1 MYRDLTKGSIIRGL
15 LLFALPMIAGNL
27 LQQLYN
33 IADTLI
39 VGQAL
44 GRNALAAVGSAYTLM
59 TFLTSIFLGL
69 SMGSGALFS
78 IALGKK
84 DEALLRSAVGHAFG
98 LILAVTVVL
107 NVLVYAFLDA
117 ILRFLQIPQELYG
130 QMREYLVIIFAG
142 LLATF
147 LYNFFACLLRAAG
160 NSVAP
165 LCFLGVSAGLNIALD
180 LLFVLRFS
188 WGIAGAAAATVF
200 SQYVSGIGLTVYTA
214 LRCRGLL
221 PDIRSLRFDRQVLAD
236 ILDMS
241 LLTCAQQS
249 AMNFGILLVQRL
261 VDSFGPV
268 TMAAFAAAVKIDSF
282 AYLPVQDFGNAFST
296 FVAQNYGAGQ
306 RQRIRRGFRD
316 ATLVSA
322 GFSALI
328 SLLVCVF
335 AQPLMRIFVQAGEVE
350 VLAAGV
356 RYLRIEGACYVGIG
370 CLFLLYGFYRAVKR
384 PGMSVVLTVISLGVR
399 VALAYLLAGIKDIA
413 NIRKIHLRVETD
425 DQVLEDDYIFGAV
438 SNSTSVGG
446 VLTLDPHLVNMS
458 DGVFEVLLIRSPSN
472 LLELNECIVAL
483 STQNYNSGAITF
495 CNTKKVKI
503 TAPASVDWTL
513 DGEMAEGSETIEVE
527 NLHNAIAI
535 ICKEDTALRGK

>member
-15 LLFALPMIAGNL
+15 MLFALPMIAGNL

-165 LCFLGVSAGLNIALD
+165 LCFLGLSAGLNIALD

-200 SQYVSGIGLTVYTA
+200 SQYVSGTGLTVYTA

-249 AMNFGILLVQRL
+249 TMNFGILLVQRL

-384 PGMSVVLTVISLGVR
+384 PGMSVVLTVISLGIR
-399 VALAYLLAGIKDIA
+399 VALAYALAGPIG
-413 NIRKIHLRVETD
+413 E
-425 DQVLEDDYIFGAV
+425 
-438 SNSTSVGG
+438 VG
-446 VLTLDPHLVNMS
+446 
-458 DGVFEVLLIRSPSN
+458 I
-472 LLELNECIVAL
+472 
-483 STQNYNSGAITF
+483 
-495 CNTKKVKI
+495 
-503 TAPASVDWTL
+503 W
-513 DGEMAEGSETIEVE
+513 
-527 NLHNAIAI
+527 IAI
-535 ICKEDTALRGK
+535 PIGWILADLVGYGYYFLRRKQLLPQPDASSEP